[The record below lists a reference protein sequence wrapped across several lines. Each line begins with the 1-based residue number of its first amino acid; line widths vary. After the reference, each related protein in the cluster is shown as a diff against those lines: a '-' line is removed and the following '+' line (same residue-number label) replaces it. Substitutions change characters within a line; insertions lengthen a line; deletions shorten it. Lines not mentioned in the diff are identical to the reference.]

1 MRRPARE
8 AGTILPLAVAAM
20 LVLFSVLAFSVDQ
33 AVAYAAK
40 ARQENVLDEMRASCM
55 EPSTALEARGSSD
68 PGSVIASRAVEA
80 ARSEGFEGSVRV
92 WFYEVPEAQVAQARR
107 VWGIGLQIEEDVPTV
122 LARGFGIPSI
132 SAASHRTVVA
142 EPYAGERVW
151 RPDRTPCG
159 RFEVGPRQDQKMFY
173 QMGSIDEF
181 PDEMAREIAAALG
194 R

>member
-1 MRRPARE
+1 MRRGARE

-20 LVLFSVLAFSVDQ
+20 FVLFSVLAFFVDQ

-40 ARQENVLDEMRASCM
+40 ARQESVLDEMRASCM
-55 EPSTALEARGSSD
+55 DSSTALEARGIPD
-68 PGSVIASRAVEA
+68 PGSVIASRAVEV
-80 ARSEGFEGSVRV
+80 ARSEGFEGRVRV
-92 WFYEVPEAQVAQARR
+92 WFYEAPAAQVAQTRR

-132 SAASHRTVVA
+132 PVASHRTMVA

-159 RFEVGPRQDQKMFY
+159 RFEAAPRQDQEMFY

-181 PDEMAREIAAALG
+181 PDEMAREVAATLG